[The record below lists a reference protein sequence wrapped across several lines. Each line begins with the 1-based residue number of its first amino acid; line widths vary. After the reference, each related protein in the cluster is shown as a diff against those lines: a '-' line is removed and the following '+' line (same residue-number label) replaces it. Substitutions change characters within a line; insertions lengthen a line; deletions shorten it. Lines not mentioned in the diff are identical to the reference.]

1 MGEEK
6 QFYSIC
12 TDNVRILTDELN
24 TLGITKE
31 DIVSCVFN
39 TNTHNYVLIYY
50 K

>member
-12 TDNVRILTDELN
+12 TDNVRILTNELN
-24 TLGITKE
+24 AHNISKE

-39 TNTHNYVLIYY
+39 TITHNYVLIYS